1 MALGLLVALSAPDRG
16 PGPGLAALAAVE
28 VVLTGV
34 VCPGGGRPCSL
45 VPAVVDDARRRG
57 WYRWAVPTPA
67 AVRPEPPGAG

>member
-1 MALGLLVALSAPDRG
+1 VALSAPDRG

-34 VCPGGGRPCSL
+34 VCLGGGRPCSL